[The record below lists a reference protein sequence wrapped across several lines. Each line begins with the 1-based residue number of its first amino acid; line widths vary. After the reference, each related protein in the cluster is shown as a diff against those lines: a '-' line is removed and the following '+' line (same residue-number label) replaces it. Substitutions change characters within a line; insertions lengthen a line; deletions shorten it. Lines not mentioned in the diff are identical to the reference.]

1 MVRTSSR
8 ARHLRLLGLADPFLG
23 LGFTVA
29 YAFQAAG
36 RPLWPFLGISGRVLV
51 VGAGGWVAIHWTE
64 AGLLGLALAAL
75 AGLVVYGS
83 TLAAAFPRGAWRS
96 DVHTS
101 TRPID
106 VPCVASTDSIGSAGL
121 HGLGLTAAA

>member
-1 MVRTSSR
+1 
-8 ARHLRLLGLADPFLG
+8 
-23 LGFTVA
+23 
-29 YAFQAAG
+29 
-36 RPLWPFLGISGRVLV
+36 VLV

-96 DVHTS
+96 DVQTS
-101 TRPID
+101 TRPYRRD
-106 VPCVASTDSIGSAGL
+106 ARVASTDSIGSAGL